1 MAAKPRSS
9 GNSGSESVKRTAEE
23 SGTAAQSREQQLRV
37 RSEEAEP
44 EEAPFTTED
53 NAFKAKELD
62 LEMAVVPPDSCELEL
77 VVLDTIVAL
86 VEDKSAGAKTG
97 WANNLAWATKL
108 AEAGKVEGYD
118 KTLMKM
124 LPVGIPDKWGPDAG
138 PHYSVVSAPPDGT
151 PTEDDG
157 GNVDDLEEVKRT
169 AGKLRGTRY
178 IFPLDDATL
187 KFILCNKANDELT
200 NGPVMLTQCFGLKA
214 RAMMNKVRLD
224 LGLGPFGAGHAI
236 HQTLCKITYQTGHAD
251 MRASAL
257 VQGWPRL
264 ASNPKLCEPKFT
276 LVTVEEED
284 TEDTLMASAPD
295 GLEICSVADPRHYFK
310 FA

>member
-1 MAAKPRSS
+1 MAGP
-9 GNSGSESVKRTAEE
+9 
-23 SGTAAQSREQQLRV
+23 
-37 RSEEAEP
+37 EP
-44 EEAPFTTED
+44 PEAPFAIEGTEVEAKQRQLKED
-53 NAFKAKELD
+53 QAATGKANMEA
-62 LEMAVVPPDSCELEL
+62 EYGGQYGGSNRMAVVPPDSCELVL
-77 VVLDTIVAL
+77 VVLKTIVAL
-86 VEDKSAGAKTG
+86 VADPSAGPKTG
-97 WANNLAWATKL
+97 WANNLACATKL

-124 LPVGIPDKWGPDAG
+124 LPVGVPDEWGPDAG
-138 PHYSVVSAPPDGT
+138 PHYSVVSAPPNGT
-151 PTEDDG
+151 PTEDAG

-187 KFILCNKANDELT
+187 KFILCNAANDELT

-236 HQTLCKITYQTGHAD
+236 HETLCKITYQTGHAD

-264 ASNPKLCEPKFT
+264 ASNPKLCEPKFI
-276 LVTVEEED
+276 LATVEEED
-284 TEDTLMASAPD
+284 TQDTLMAH
-295 GLEICSVADPRHYFK
+295 GLCGEKTP
-310 FA
+310 